1 MKTELEQFAWSAYKK
16 HADEINQSMAHGIVI
31 VGATDG
37 STNLFRCDDDR
48 DLSLV
53 YNDHLLNLVANLTQ
67 CTYKVIKTDRKM
79 FVAAFTTRKMDYVF
93 TNGII
98 IESVSNESRQ

>member
-1 MKTELEQFAWSAYKK
+1 MKTELELFAWTAFKK

-37 STNLFRCDDDR
+37 STNVFRCDDDR

-67 CTYKVIKTDRKM
+67 CTYKVINRDRKM
-79 FVAAFTTRKMDYVF
+79 FVVAFTTRKMDYVF

-98 IESVSNESRQ
+98 LESVSTGVK

>member
-1 MKTELEQFAWSAYKK
+1 MKTELEQFAWSAFKK

-37 STNLFRCDDDR
+37 STNVFRCDDDR

-79 FVAAFTTRKMDYVF
+79 FIAAFTTRKMDYVF
-93 TNGII
+93 SNGIV
-98 IESVSNESRQ
+98 IESESIGVK